1 MSIASVLVHVGND
14 ARTTERLEAATALAR
29 NHQAHLSGLYVLPD
43 LELPAVAYAYVGSEI
58 IEQQREIAKQDA
70 AEAEAAFRVRADGE
84 ALHND
89 WRCEDGD
96 LYDVITR
103 LARYA
108 DVVVLGQT
116 PPDNA
121 AGRIFIELP
130 EQVLLA
136 AGRPVLIVPYTG
148 SYLGI
153 GERVLVAWDG
163 SREATRAVHDALPVL
178 AKARKVTVLS
188 INPQKLHDVSSVDMA
203 AHLARHGV
211 AVEASETASDD
222 VGTGDVLLSRAA
234 DLGADLIVM
243 GAYGHSR
250 AREWVV
256 GGVTRHVL
264 SHMTMPVLMSH

>member
-29 NHQAHLSGLYVLPD
+29 NHQAHLSGLYVLPE
-43 LELPAVAYAYVGSEI
+43 LELPGVAYAYVGSEI

-84 ALHND
+84 ALCND

-108 DVVVLGQT
+108 DIVVLGQT
-116 PPDNA
+116 PPDNI

-130 EQVLLA
+130 EQVVLA
-136 AGRPVLIVPYTG
+136 AGRPILVVPYAG
-148 SYLGI
+148 SYPSI
-153 GERVLVAWDG
+153 GERILVAWDG

-188 INPQKLHDVSSVDMA
+188 INSDKLYDVSSVDMA

-211 AVEASETASDD
+211 AVEASEAVSDD
-222 VGTGDVLLSRAA
+222 IGTGDVLLSRAA
-234 DLGADLIVM
+234 DLGIDLIVM

-256 GGVTRHVL
+256 GGVTRHIL
-264 SHMTMPVLMSH
+264 SHMTRPVLMSH